1 MLCVYNYPMSLHSKL
16 DDMRA
21 IFSVGSVWAV
31 REPTYKF
38 SQTNPTP
45 IIRVDSPSDV
55 VPVTFDDELLRT
67 VQWKSGSISSV
78 PRPLTSVEDYRL
90 KGSLEFK
97 AQRWL
102 PAAVCY
108 TDGLKL
114 DKESLIMRLN
124 RCEAYIR
131 LGWFTSAL
139 YDANRAI
146 EAGIEDSALLRKA
159 VFRAAKASYYLK
171 DYECTIQYADR
182 FPNLN
187 ECVEWKV
194 KAEMRVR
201 ERDLGLYD
209 WCALYHESQT
219 ERSRPDIADF
229 CGPVEVRE
237 GPDGIRGLFC
247 TRSVTLGE
255 LLVSEEEK
263 KIR

>member
-1 MLCVYNYPMSLHSKL
+1 MLCVYNYPMSLYSKL

-21 IFSVGSVWAV
+21 IFPVGSVWAV

-102 PAAVCY
+102 PAAICY

-146 EAGIEDSALLRKA
+146 EAGIEDSAL
-159 VFRAAKASYYLK
+159 
-171 DYECTIQYADR
+171 
-182 FPNLN
+182 
-187 ECVEWKV
+187 
-194 KAEMRVR
+194 
-201 ERDLGLYD
+201 
-209 WCALYHESQT
+209 
-219 ERSRPDIADF
+219 
-229 CGPVEVRE
+229 
-237 GPDGIRGLFC
+237 
-247 TRSVTLGE
+247 
-255 LLVSEEEK
+255 
-263 KIR
+263 